1 MPCFCRA
8 FCVWRPPCRRNWAD
22 QSNRCSPKVLLIQAI
37 DYKLVSYR
45 FPVLV
50 LLDFSMNPFLKV
62 PIRYWFISCMGA
74 LWFAMGALDCVMISY
89 KIPAYMETMPE
100 DLRYW
105 FDRRPVWFTGIWAI
119 SVWSALL
126 GSFLLLLR
134 RRQALRLFVL
144 ALVGFLIAAL
154 WAYLSEAAN
163 MAHMQSTI
171 THIFNGLILFSLVYF
186 IFFCRRYIQTGV
198 LR

>member
-1 MPCFCRA
+1 
-8 FCVWRPPCRRNWAD
+8 
-22 QSNRCSPKVLLIQAI
+22 
-37 DYKLVSYR
+37 
-45 FPVLV
+45 
-50 LLDFSMNPFLKV
+50 MNPFLKV
-62 PIRYWFISCMGA
+62 PTRYWFISCMGV
-74 LWFAMGALDCVMISY
+74 LWFAMGALDYVMISY
-89 KIPAYMETMPE
+89 KIPAYMQAMPE

-105 FDRRPVWFTGIWAI
+105 FDRRPVWFTGVWAI

-144 ALVGFLIAAL
+144 ALVGFIIAAL

-186 IFFCRRYIQTGV
+186 SAGDTFRRVFCVRRSGAIARHWSDSYSTLRVGTALVCGV
-198 LR
+198 RMLIAH

>member
-1 MPCFCRA
+1 
-8 FCVWRPPCRRNWAD
+8 
-22 QSNRCSPKVLLIQAI
+22 
-37 DYKLVSYR
+37 
-45 FPVLV
+45 
-50 LLDFSMNPFLKV
+50 MNPFLKV
-62 PIRYWFISCMGA
+62 PTRYWLISGLGA
-74 LWFAMGALDCVMISY
+74 VWFAMGALDYVMISY
-89 KIPAYMETMPE
+89 KIPAYMQAMPE
-100 DLRYW
+100 DLQFW
-105 FDRRPVWFTGIWAI
+105 LDQRPVCFKSVGAI
-119 SVWSALL
+119 SVWSAIL

>member
-1 MPCFCRA
+1 MGLFAFCR
-8 FCVWRPPCRRNWAD
+8 PPDGRDRAELP
-22 QSNRCSPKVLLIQAI
+22 NRSSFEGLLIQAI
-37 DYKLVSYR
+37 DFKLVSCR
-45 FPVLV
+45 FLVLV

-62 PIRYWFISCMGA
+62 PIHYWFISCMGA
-74 LWFAMGALDCVMISY
+74 LWFAMGALDYVMISY

-144 ALVGFLIAAL
+144 ALVGFIIAAL
-154 WAYLSEAAN
+154 WAYLFEAAN

>member
-1 MPCFCRA
+1 
-8 FCVWRPPCRRNWAD
+8 
-22 QSNRCSPKVLLIQAI
+22 
-37 DYKLVSYR
+37 
-45 FPVLV
+45 
-50 LLDFSMNPFLKV
+50 MNPFLKV
-62 PIRYWFISCMGA
+62 PTRYWFLSCMGV
-74 LWFAMGALDCVMISY
+74 LWFAMGALDYVMISY
-89 KIPAYMETMPE
+89 KVPAYMQAMPE
-100 DLRYW
+100 DLQYW
-105 FDRRPVWFTGIWAI
+105 FDQRPVWFTGVWAI

-144 ALVGFLIAAL
+144 ALVGFIIAAL

>member
-1 MPCFCRA
+1 
-8 FCVWRPPCRRNWAD
+8 
-22 QSNRCSPKVLLIQAI
+22 
-37 DYKLVSYR
+37 
-45 FPVLV
+45 
-50 LLDFSMNPFLKV
+50 MNPFLKV
-62 PIRYWFISCMGA
+62 PTRYWLISGLGA
-74 LWFAMGALDCVMISY
+74 VWFAMGALDYVMISY
-89 KIPAYMETMPE
+89 KIPAYMQAMPE
-100 DLRYW
+100 DLQYW
-105 FDRRPVWFTGIWAI
+105 LDHRPLWFTSLWAI

-154 WAYLSEAAN
+154 WAHLSEAAN
-163 MAHMQSTI
+163 MAHMQSII

-186 IFFCRRYIQTGV
+186 IVFCRRYIHSGV

>member
-1 MPCFCRA
+1 
-8 FCVWRPPCRRNWAD
+8 
-22 QSNRCSPKVLLIQAI
+22 
-37 DYKLVSYR
+37 
-45 FPVLV
+45 
-50 LLDFSMNPFLKV
+50 MNPFLKV
-62 PIRYWFISCMGA
+62 PTRYWFLSCMGV
-74 LWFAMGALDCVMISY
+74 LWFAMGALDYVMISY
-89 KIPAYMETMPE
+89 KVPAYMQAMPE
-100 DLRYW
+100 DLQYW
-105 FDRRPVWFTGIWAI
+105 FDQRPVWFTGVWAI

-144 ALVGFLIAAL
+144 ALVGFIIAAL

-171 THIFNGLILFSLVYF
+171 IHIFNGLILFSLVYF
-186 IFFCRRYIQTGV
+186 LFFCRRYIQTGV